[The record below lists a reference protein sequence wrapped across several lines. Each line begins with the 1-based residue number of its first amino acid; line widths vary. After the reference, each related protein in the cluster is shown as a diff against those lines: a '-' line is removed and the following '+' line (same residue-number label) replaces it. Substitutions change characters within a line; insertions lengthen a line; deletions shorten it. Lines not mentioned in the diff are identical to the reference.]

1 MFAACGWESAAPIA
15 RPITLS
21 LTTDLGCPP
30 TPGPGAAG
38 AVGTCGPK
46 PTTSLTEMAVAEGVT
61 QWVTERLMVMVAE
74 SLRCSRVVGRTVSA
88 FRR

>member
-30 TPGPGAAG
+30 TPAVG
-38 AVGTCGPK
+38 AVMRGDDRDRG
-46 PTTSLTEMAVAEGVT
+46 
-61 QWVTERLMVMVAE
+61 
-74 SLRCSRVVGRTVSA
+74 
-88 FRR
+88 